1 MPFREE
7 VDLELDGGVDLK
19 LQVLRQR
26 DFAHLRKGFGNRL
39 AAQSRRE
46 VVDGVVVVR
55 FRDAG
60 IEEVAACDVSL
71 RDVVPLFPLKRAADF
86 VRPLRP
92 GELHMPL
99 GDGELVFKAA
109 VERCAGNSR
118 FLANLR
124 D

>member
-26 DFAHLRKGFGNRL
+26 DFAHLRKGFGDRL

-60 IEEVAACDVSL
+60 IEEVAACDVRL
-71 RDVVPLFPLKRAADF
+71 RDVVPLFP
-86 VRPLRP
+86 
-92 GELHMPL
+92 
-99 GDGELVFKAA
+99 
-109 VERCAGNSR
+109 
-118 FLANLR
+118 
-124 D
+124 